1 MGQMLPFV
9 DFNGTRWAIVGPWVE
24 VYGDEIAFE
33 QSQPCDA
40 FYYLTFYEAAWAG
53 FIEKWEPLGEN
64 I

>member
-1 MGQMLPFV
+1 
-9 DFNGTRWAIVGPWVE
+9 VE

-53 FIEKWEPLGEN
+53 FIEKWEPLGEG